1 MQPPCPLW
9 GLKRTFRSAIA
20 RSAKSQKRTCTEL
33 TDKTDCG
40 VDNAITAPE
49 NTALL
54 NIRVFQVGDVLW
66 DTADYESSVKRRL
79 R

>member
-1 MQPPCPLW
+1 VGCPDRRLDR
-9 GLKRTFRSAIA
+9 LCITCCS
-20 RSAKSQKRTCTEL
+20 KRTCTEL

>member
-1 MQPPCPLW
+1 MHW
-9 GLKRTFRSAIA
+9 
-20 RSAKSQKRTCTEL
+20 